1 MTAQA
6 STPLDRVTSIKVK
19 LGLLVAVSV
28 GVAAVLGTVSVQGG
42 VPPWLAIPVTILLA
56 LGVTQLLATGM
67 TSPLREMTSATR
79 RMAQGDYDVRVAA
92 TLSDE
97 IGDLARAFN
106 RMATDL
112 AEVDRERRDLVA
124 TVSHELRTPLAGLI
138 AVLENLEDGVVPADP
153 DGVRT
158 ALTQAE
164 RLSALVSDLLD
175 LSRVEAGVS
184 ALADD
189 EVPVADLLRA
199 AVDEAATLARPVTYD
214 VRVVPEDI
222 TVQADRARLH
232 QRVSNL
238 LDNASRHSPSGG
250 VVRMSA
256 EAEQDC
262 WRLEVANQ
270 GLGIAPADRDRVFE
284 RFGRPGDPTGGGT
297 GLGLAIARW
306 VTTLH
311 GGDIAVVDPVPGETG
326 TRLRARLPLRPP
338 PRPAAG
344 PAARAAAPDP
354 FPIQEAQMTQPPAV
368 PAGPGVPAVPAA
380 PVLQPMLEDLT
391 LGRWPDRKPAG
402 RLGLL
407 LGSLAV
413 GLLAGAVLPMHDLG
427 IGTTLV
433 LASGGTCV
441 FVASAHRRDP
451 FTLTCAGLALVLTG
465 VMTLRDAEWI
475 AVLCALVATVLC
487 VAGSARARSF
497 GGILLSGLLWP
508 VSAVHGLPWL
518 GRTFRLLGRGGH
530 WTTVVRTVLLS
541 VLGVT
546 VFGLLFASADALF
559 ASWVDAVTPDLELD
573 SAVLR
578 VFVGVAV
585 AGLVLATSYFAMVPP
600 QVEPDGP
607 RVRRPVQRRYEWLAP
622 VLLVDAV
629 FVLFLVAQAA
639 ATFGGHDYLRRTTG
653 LTYAEYVHQGFG
665 QLTFATLLTFLVVWA
680 ASRKAATET
689 VADRAWLR
697 AALGL
702 LCVLTLVVVGSALH
716 RMDLYQQAY
725 GFTRLRLLVDAFEG
739 WLGLLVVAVMVAG
752 VLLRGAWL
760 PRLALV
766 SGAVV
771 VLGLAISNPDAWI
784 ARHNVERYEQT
795 GDVDGAYLR
804 TLSSDAAPVL
814 VKAPEEVR
822 RCALAGN
829 EPGKDDPVEWNYGRA
844 RARSAMAGGSY
855 PAGDAT
861 VCEGLEGD

>member
-6 STPLDRVTSIKVK
+6 STPLDRVTSIKLK

-28 GVAAVLGTVSVQGG
+28 GVAAVLGTISVQGG

-92 TLSDE
+92 TLTDE

-112 AEVDRERRDLVA
+112 AEVDRQRRDLVA

-153 DGVRT
+153 DGIRT

-164 RLSALVSDLLD
+164 RLSALVGDLLD
-175 LSRVEAGVS
+175 LSRVEAGV
-184 ALADD
+184 AVLADD
-189 EVPVADLLRA
+189 DVPVTGLLRA
-199 AVDEAATLARPVTYD
+199 AVDEATTLARPVTYD
-214 VRVVPEDI
+214 VRVVPDDL
-222 TVQADRARLH
+222 TVHADRARLH
-232 QRVSNL
+232 QLVSNL
-238 LDNASRHSPSGG
+238 LDNASRHSPAGG
-250 VVRMSA
+250 VVRVSA
-256 EAEQDC
+256 EAEPDS
-262 WRLEVANQ
+262 WRLEVANP
-270 GLGIAPADRDRVFE
+270 GVGIDPADRDRVFE
-284 RFGRPGDPTGGGT
+284 RFGRPSDPDGGGT

-326 TRLRARLPLRPP
+326 TRLRARFPMKPP
-338 PRPAAG
+338 
-344 PAARAAAPDP
+344 ARAVTPTAVPSADP
-354 FPIQEAQMTQPPAV
+354 TPIQEAPMTQPPV
-368 PAGPGVPAVPAA
+368 VPAA
-380 PVLQPMLEDLT
+380 PAPHVVRPILEDFT
-391 LGRWPDRKPAG
+391 LSRWPDRKPAG

-407 LGSLAV
+407 LGSVAV
-413 GLLAGAVLPMHDLG
+413 GLLAGLVLPMHDLG

-433 LASGGTCV
+433 LASGGACV
-441 FVASAHRRDP
+441 FVACTHRRDP
-451 FTLTCAGLALVLTG
+451 FTLTCAGLALVLTTM
-465 VMTLRDAEWI
+465 MTLRDAEWI
-475 AVLCALVATVLC
+475 VVLCALAATVLC

-497 GGILLSGLLWP
+497 GGILLAGLLWP

-518 GRTFRLLGRGGH
+518 GRTFRLVARGGQ
-530 WTTVVRTVLLS
+530 WPTVARTVLLS
-541 VLGVT
+541 LLGVV
-546 VFGLLFASADALF
+546 VFGLLFASADPLF
-559 ASWVDAVTPDLELD
+559 ASWVDAVTPNVTLD
-573 SAVLR
+573 TAVLR

-585 AGLVLATSYFAMVPP
+585 GGLVLATSYFAMVPP
-600 QVEPDGP
+600 QVEPAGP
-607 RVRRPVQRRYEWLAP
+607 VARRPVQRRYEWLAP

-629 FVLFLVAQAA
+629 FAVFLVAQAA

-665 QLTFATLLTFLVVWA
+665 QLTFATLLMFLVVSA
-680 ASRKAATET
+680 AARKAATET
-689 VADRAWLR
+689 AADRAWLR
-697 AALGL
+697 GALGL

-752 VLLRGAWL
+752 VLLRGGWL

-771 VLGLAISNPDAWI
+771 LLGLALSNPDAWI
-784 ARHNVERYEQT
+784 ARHNVDRYQET
-795 GDVDGAYLR
+795 GKVDWAYLQV
-804 TLSSDAAPVL
+804 LSDDAVPEL
-814 VKAPEEVR
+814 VGLPPQDR
-822 RCALAGN
+822 SCALAGR
-829 EPGKDDPVEWNYGRA
+829 ETKHDDPVEWNLGRS
-844 RARSAMAGGSY
+844 RARSA
-855 PAGDAT
+855 
-861 VCEGLEGD
+861 LEGVDTAPVSKQSCD